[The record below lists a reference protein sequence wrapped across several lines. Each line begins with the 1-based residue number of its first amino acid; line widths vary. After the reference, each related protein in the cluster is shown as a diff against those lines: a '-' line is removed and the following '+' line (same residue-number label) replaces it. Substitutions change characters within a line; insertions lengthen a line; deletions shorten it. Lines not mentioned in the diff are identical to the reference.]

1 MIFNLGDSC
10 FVPRRISI
18 QGLSELVFPKIC
30 LICEEP
36 GLNICAHCIKSIAS
50 APISLE
56 VEGVQVKAG
65 ALYSDS
71 TAALVVLAKEENSSG
86 ARSLLVEL
94 LYIAL
99 QAAISD
105 LDFTEYLLI
114 PMPSSKKA
122 NRRRGYK
129 HSVSLTKFLLKR
141 VMRDETNEKKFY
153 LGDLIDI
160 NRKTFDQSQLNAES
174 RSKNLHEAFEFAQSS
189 ESKEMLAPRNQGLLL
204 VDDVMTTGTTFKE
217 AIRALRVEGFEP
229 SVALCA
235 CVSGKRFY

>member
-1 MIFNLGDSC
+1 
-10 FVPRRISI
+10 
-18 QGLSELVFPKIC
+18 
-30 LICEEP
+30 
-36 GLNICAHCIKSIAS
+36 
-50 APISLE
+50 LE